1 MFYKDSV
8 DQIIR
13 QGDIIKGLISPEVIA
28 HKFLDKGVIN
38 NSGPSFSIDVR
49 FNFAAVITPCCTI
62 QKANYLSLCPL
73 IPLLKDF
80 GQNPYLSEDPTRIN
94 LKVSPEKCVPPK
106 VWENVLSPDEKQ
118 KRIEKGPTYIY
129 VQYFVFKKDTDILTD
144 YMMID
149 FNNTFNIRRKELGNN
164 NEKMLPV
171 KVFQL
176 SDETRETLR
185 QKLVAYYIRKPEDE

>member
-1 MFYKDSV
+1 MDTSPKPVTSQATKGGVLYSIPQAMEL
-8 DQIIR
+8 DQESR
-13 QGDIIKGLISPEVIA
+13 CEVRIA
-28 HKFLDKGVIN
+28 FDK
-38 NSGPSFSIDVR
+38 
-49 FNFAAVITPCCTI
+49 A
-62 QKANYLSLCPL
+62 L
-73 IPLLKDF
+73 LLKDF

-94 LKVSPEKCVPPK
+94 LKVTPEKCLPPIA
-106 VWENVLSPDEKQ
+106 WEKGLSPDEKQ

-129 VQYFVFKKDTDILTD
+129 VQYFVFKKDKDILTD
-144 YMMID
+144 DMMID

-185 QKLVAYYIRKPEDE
+185 QKLVAYYIRKPEEE